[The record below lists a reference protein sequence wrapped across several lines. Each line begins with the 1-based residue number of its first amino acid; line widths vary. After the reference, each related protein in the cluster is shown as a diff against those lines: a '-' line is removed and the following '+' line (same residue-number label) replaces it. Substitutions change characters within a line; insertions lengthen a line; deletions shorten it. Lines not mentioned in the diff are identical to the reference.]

1 MATAAPA
8 PEAEAGEEEPK
19 KKKPIVKIIIKQ
31 EPRSIETISPDK
43 KITNQDTEKMVNSTL
58 QNIENKELEA
68 TLKKLAEDIFG
79 K

>member
-1 MATAAPA
+1 MVLNQLLKSSSSKNQ
-8 PEAEAGEEEPK
+8 EAS
-19 KKKPIVKIIIKQ
+19 KP
-31 EPRSIETISPDK
+31 SPPTK

-79 K
+79 R